1 MSSANFSVRWVHRNP
16 VLVTGFVPSSVEW
29 LGSILQIINDG
40 RLLSNPLRSIEP
52 KELGLENSFDWQDR
66 SSESI
71 LLEEFWN
78 DILSPAAVA
87 EEQTL
92 YSTRSALLAQFA
104 LWPGPLTI
112 ADFRAL
118 MITPWIADN
127 FHIRPI
133 IIIPNAHF
141 FVQEMLH
148 RKRENRTVVR
158 LDYLEPLVQ
167 ANPELCPVPFDE
179 LLELENPV
187 EQFAAVFSIL
197 NHWFR
202 KEKTA
207 NPDMILFPYQG
218 LFEFPYQATTFL
230 INQIG
235 SRRNRKVDEALKSIR
250 ISYDGSSY
258 QKVPHSPKD
267 PEGWSTSLHP
277 DQVSAINSILVRMNC
292 PSAGM
297 TDWKASGL
305 EPVLASRNSP
315 ERTKSSRESSSRRS
329 SSSDSFGPPSSGSSD
344 NQFRSDRSRSGKT
357 GSRRSSKS
365 GRSRRRDDNDDS
377 DD

>member
-1 MSSANFSVRWVHRNP
+1 
-16 VLVTGFVPSSVEW
+16 
-29 LGSILQIINDG
+29 
-40 RLLSNPLRSIEP
+40 
-52 KELGLENSFDWQDR
+52 
-66 SSESI
+66 
-71 LLEEFWN
+71 
-78 DILSPAAVA
+78 
-87 EEQTL
+87 
-92 YSTRSALLAQFA
+92 
-104 LWPGPLTI
+104 
-112 ADFRAL
+112 
-118 MITPWIADN
+118 
-127 FHIRPI
+127 
-133 IIIPNAHF
+133 
-141 FVQEMLH
+141 
-148 RKRENRTVVR
+148 
-158 LDYLEPLVQ
+158 
-167 ANPELCPVPFDE
+167 
-179 LLELENPV
+179 
-187 EQFAAVFSIL
+187 
-197 NHWFR
+197 
-202 KEKTA
+202 
-207 NPDMILFPYQG
+207 MILFPYQG

-305 EPVLASRNSP
+305 DPVLASRNSP